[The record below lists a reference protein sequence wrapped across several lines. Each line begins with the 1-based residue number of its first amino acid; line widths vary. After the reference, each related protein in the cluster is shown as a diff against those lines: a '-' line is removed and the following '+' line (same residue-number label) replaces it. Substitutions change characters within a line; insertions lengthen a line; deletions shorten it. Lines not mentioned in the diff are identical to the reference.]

1 MSFLK
6 RDFRAKTVFCLIVLA
21 SLASAGVAPRV
32 INIQPGAHSMT
43 ASTQAEIIVR
53 FDVPIAPASLTAKSF
68 SVFGRWS
75 GVCPGQI
82 LFEEGNQQ
90 VRFVPAKSF
99 SAGEWLTVALSKTI
113 TSASGEP
120 LARGYAWNF
129 WTAAQPGTLEL
140 RETKRLNVRAQ
151 NEGPIRTYGAYAGDL
166 NGDGFHDFT
175 VPNEDAHDVRVFMND
190 GAGSYDPAFK
200 TYKLPVPSKPST
212 NEGADFNGDG
222 WLDFAVGNI
231 AAGTVAVFFGHG
243 DGTLQAPK
251 IYPVAA
257 DTRGLGVVDLNG
269 DNAPDIVTANRN
281 GNTAAL
287 LMNNGDGTFATSVPL
302 ETGMIG
308 ETSCAIADANAD
320 GLLDVF
326 IGSYGSQQIAVLL
339 SDGEGNLNLAARVNC
354 RGNAWMIAAGDI
366 DGDHDVDVVSASAGA
381 PQFAVMRGDGAG
393 QLSAAEVYTTGNF
406 SLAIDLGDI
415 DGDGDLDLV
424 TSNYGTRDFRVHEND
439 GAGKF
444 INPRLLQASAAGSC
458 VVIHDRDR
466 DGDLDITGI
475 DEEDDLLFLFENPGQ
490 GNAVETRTASNIL
503 PADFEL
509 LQSHPNPI
517 SAGAQNLSIPF
528 VLHQT
533 AHVRVEIFNLKGER
547 VAVVLNEMKA
557 AGRHEVQLSQSDLP
571 AGVYFYRLVKED
583 RRALVRKM
591 VLLQKQE

>member
-1 MSFLK
+1 MPFSKRSLLWKAALCGFLLPLV
-6 RDFRAKTVFCLIVLA
+6 AL
-21 SLASAGVAPRV
+21 AGVAPKV
-32 INIQPGAHSMT
+32 INIQPPAQSMT
-43 ASTQAEIIVR
+43 ASTRAEILVR
-53 FDVPIAPASLTAKSF
+53 FEAPIAPASITAKSF

-75 GVCPGQI
+75 GVCPGQF
-82 LFEEGNQQ
+82 LFEDDNRQ
-90 VRFVPAKSF
+90 VRFVPTKSF
-99 SAGEWLTVALSKTI
+99 SAGEWITVSLSKTI

-120 LARGYAWNF
+120 MARGYAWNF
-129 WTAAQPGTLEL
+129 WTAAQPGALEL
-140 RETKRLNVRAQ
+140 RETKRINVRAQ

-190 GAGSYDPAFK
+190 GAGGYDPAFK
-200 TYKLPVPSKPST
+200 IYKLPVPSKPST

-231 AAGTVAVFFGHG
+231 TAGTVAVFFGNG
-243 DGTLQAPK
+243 DGSLQTPK

-269 DNAPDIVTANRN
+269 DNAPDLVTANRN
-281 GNTAAL
+281 GNKVAV

-302 ETGMIG
+302 ETGTNG

-326 IGSYGSQQIAVLL
+326 IGSYHSQQMVVLL
-339 SDGEGNLNLAARVNC
+339 SDGDSKLNVAARVNC

-366 DGDHDVDVVSASAGA
+366 DGDQNVDIVSASAGV
-381 PQFAVMRGDGAG
+381 PEFAVMRGDGTG
-393 QLSAAEVYTTGNF
+393 QLRAAEVYSTGDF

-424 TSNYGTRDFRVHEND
+424 TSNYRTRDFRVHEND
-439 GAGKF
+439 GTGKF
-444 INPRLLQASAAGSC
+444 IKPRLLQASAAGSC

-490 GNAVETRTASNIL
+490 GNAVEARPISNII

-509 LQSHPNPI
+509 LQSHPNPF
-517 SAGAQNLSIPF
+517 SAGARNLVIPF
-528 VLHQT
+528 VLQQA
-533 AHVRVEIFNLKGER
+533 AHVRLEIFNLTGER
-547 VAVVLNEMKA
+547 VAVVLNETRA
-557 AGRHEVQLSQSDLP
+557 AGRHEIKLTQVNLP
-571 AGVYFYRLVKED
+571 AGVYFYRLVMEG
-583 RRALVRKM
+583 RRALAKKI
-591 VLLQKQE
+591 VLLRN